1 MNTKTSSR
9 RSPLAFFLLVF
20 ALSIP
25 FWVVAAM
32 VRQRLPLPMNLPVSS
47 LSVFCPLI
55 AALILVRKEDG
66 PGGAKRL
73 LRRVF
78 DYRRIKRKIWYL
90 PIILG
95 MPLIMVVSYGV
106 MRLMGLP
113 LPAQSRVPLLAIPVL
128 FVVYFAAAAGE
139 ETGWMGYAVDP
150 LLDRW
155 SALKTSL
162 VLGSGWAVWHVTLYV
177 QAHHDLAWIAW
188 QSFSLVAV
196 RLLIVWLYN
205 NTGKAVLAA
214 ILFHD
219 MMNVSQ
225 GLFPNS
231 SSHYDPAVTA
241 PVIVIAAVIV
251 TFLWG
256 AKTLARYRYATAALP
271 GRLEEA
277 SK

>member
-1 MNTKTSSR
+1 M
-9 RSPLAFFLLVF
+9 
-20 ALSIP
+20 
-25 FWVVAAM
+25 
-32 VRQRLPLPMNLPVSS
+32 PV
-47 LSVFCPLI
+47 
-55 AALILVRKEDG
+55 
-66 PGGAKRL
+66 
-73 LRRVF
+73 
-78 DYRRIKRKIWYL
+78 
-90 PIILG
+90 
-95 MPLIMVVSYGV
+95 IMVVSYGV

-113 LPAQSRVPLLAIPVL
+113 LPAQPRVPLLAAPVL
-128 FVVYFAAAAGE
+128 FVVYFVAAAGE

-150 LLDRW
+150 MQDRW

-162 VLGSGWAVWHVTLYV
+162 VLGSGWAVWHVTLYA

-214 ILFHD
+214 IVFHD

-231 SSHYDPAVTA
+231 ASHYDPAVTA
-241 PVIVIAAVIV
+241 PIIVIAAVIV

-256 AKTLARYRYATAALP
+256 AKTLARYRYTTAALP
-271 GRLEEA
+271 GRFEEA

>member
-1 MNTKTSSR
+1 MNTNVSSR

-25 FWVVAAM
+25 FWVAAAM

-55 AALILVRKEDG
+55 AALILVRREDG
-66 PGGAKRL
+66 PGGVKRL

-90 PIILG
+90 PIIFG
-95 MPLIMVVSYGV
+95 MPVIMVVSYGV

-113 LPAQSRVPLLAIPVL
+113 LPAQPRIPLLAAPVL

-139 ETGWMGYAVDP
+139 EAGWMGYAVEP
-150 LLDRW
+150 MQDRW

-162 VLGSGWAVWHVTLYV
+162 VLGSGWAVWHVTLYA

-188 QSFSLVAV
+188 QTSSLVAV

-205 NTGKAVLAA
+205 NTGKAVLTA

-231 SSHYDPAVTA
+231 ASHYDPAVTA
-241 PVIVIAAVIV
+241 PIIMIAAVIV

-256 AKTLARYRYATAALP
+256 AKTLARYRFTAVALP
-271 GRLEEA
+271 AGFEEV
-277 SK
+277 SR

>member
-1 MNTKTSSR
+1 MNTNTSSR
-9 RSPLAFFLLVF
+9 KPPLAFFLLVL
-20 ALSIP
+20 ALSVP

-32 VRQRLPLPMNLPVSS
+32 VRQRLPLPMNLPLSS

-55 AALILVRKEDG
+55 AALILVRREDG
-66 PGGAKRL
+66 PGGIRRL

-90 PIILG
+90 PIIFG

-113 LPAQSRVPLLAIPVL
+113 LPAQPRIPLLAAPVL

-139 ETGWMGYAVDP
+139 EAGWTGYAVEP
-150 LLDRW
+150 MQDRW

-162 VLGSGWAVWHVTLYV
+162 VLGSGWAIWHVTLYA

-188 QSFSLVAV
+188 QTSSLVAV

-205 NTGKAVLAA
+205 NTGKAVLTA

-231 SSHYDPAVTA
+231 ASHYDPAVTA
-241 PVIVIAAVIV
+241 PIIMIAAVIV

-256 AKTLARYRYATAALP
+256 AKTLARYRFTTAALP
-271 GRLEEA
+271 GRFEEV
-277 SK
+277 SR

>member
-1 MNTKTSSR
+1 MNTNTPSR
-9 RSPLAFFLLVF
+9 KSPLAFFLLVF

-25 FWVVAAM
+25 FWVAAAM
-32 VRQRLPLPMNLPVSS
+32 VRQTLPLPMNLPVSS

-55 AALILVRKEDG
+55 AALILVRREDG
-66 PGGAKRL
+66 PGGIKKL
-73 LRRVF
+73 LRKVL

-90 PIILG
+90 PIIFG
-95 MPLIMVVSYGV
+95 MPLIMVVSYAV
-106 MRLMGLP
+106 MRLIGLP
-113 LPAQSRVPLLAIPVL
+113 LPAQPRIPLLAVPVL

-139 ETGWMGYAVDP
+139 EAGWMGYAVDP
-150 LLDRW
+150 MQEHW

-162 VLGSGWAVWHVTLYV
+162 VLGSGWAVWHVTLFA

-188 QSFSLVAV
+188 QSLSLVAV

-231 SSHYDPAVTA
+231 ASHYDPAVTA

-256 AKTLARYRYATAALP
+256 AKTLARYRYTAVALP
-271 GRLEEA
+271 GRFGEA

>member
-1 MNTKTSSR
+1 MNTKRSSR
-9 RSPLAFFLLVF
+9 KSPLAFFLLVF

-25 FWVVAAM
+25 FWVAGAM

-47 LSVFCPLI
+47 LSVFCPFI
-55 AALILVRKEDG
+55 AALILVRRQDG
-66 PGGAKRL
+66 PGGIKRL

-78 DYRRIKRKIWYL
+78 DYKRIKRKIWYL
-90 PIILG
+90 PILFG

-113 LPAQSRVPLLAIPVL
+113 LPAQPRVPLLAIPVL
-128 FVVYFAAAAGE
+128 FVVYFVAAAGE
-139 ETGWMGYAVDP
+139 ETGWTGYAVEP
-150 LLDRW
+150 MLDRW

-188 QSFSLVAV
+188 QSLSLVAV

-231 SSHYDPAVTA
+231 ASHYDPAVTA
-241 PVIVIAAVIV
+241 PIIVIAAVIV

-256 AKTLARYRYATAALP
+256 AKTLAQYRYTAGALP
-271 GRLEEA
+271 GRFEGA

>member
-1 MNTKTSSR
+1 MKPNVSSR

-25 FWVVAAM
+25 FWVAAAT
-32 VRQRLPLPMNLPVSS
+32 VRQTLPLPMNLPVSS

-55 AALILVRKEDG
+55 AAFILVRRQDG
-66 PGGAKRL
+66 PGGIKRL
-73 LRRVF
+73 LRKVF
-78 DYRRIKRKIWYL
+78 DYKGIKRKIWYL
-90 PIILG
+90 PIIFG
-95 MPLIMVVSYGV
+95 MPFIMVVSYAV

-113 LPAQSRVPLLAIPVL
+113 LPAQPRIPLLAIPVL

-139 ETGWMGYAVDP
+139 ETGWTGYAADP
-150 LLDRW
+150 LQDRW

-162 VLGSGWAVWHVTLYV
+162 VLGSGWALWHVTLYA

-188 QSFSLVAV
+188 QSLSLVAV

-225 GLFPNS
+225 GLFPNGG
-231 SSHYDPAVTA
+231 SHYDPAVTA

-256 AKTLARYRYATAALP
+256 AKTLARYRYTTGALL
-271 GRLEEA
+271 GRV
-277 SK
+277 

>member
-1 MNTKTSSR
+1 MNTNTSSR
-9 RSPLAFFLLVF
+9 KSPLAFFLLVF
-20 ALSIP
+20 ALSLP
-25 FWVVAAM
+25 FWVVAEI
-32 VRQRLPLPMNLPVSS
+32 VRQRLPLPMNLPMSS

-55 AALILVRKEDG
+55 AALILVRREDG
-66 PGGAKRL
+66 PGGIKRL

-78 DYRRIKRKIWYL
+78 DYKRIKLKIWYL
-90 PIILG
+90 PIIFG
-95 MPLIMVVSYGV
+95 MPLIMAVSYGV

-113 LPAQSRVPLLAIPVL
+113 LPAQPRIPLLAIPVL
-128 FVVYFAAAAGE
+128 FVVYFVAAAGE
-139 ETGWMGYAVDP
+139 EAGWMGYAVGP
-150 LLDRW
+150 MLDRW
-155 SALKTSL
+155 SALKTGL
-162 VLGSGWAVWHVTLYV
+162 VLGSGWAVWHVTLFA

-188 QSFSLVAV
+188 QSVSLVAV

-231 SSHYDPAVTA
+231 ASHYDPAVTA

-256 AKTLARYRYATAALP
+256 AKTLARYRYAAVAMP

-277 SK
+277 SE